1 MAETFSQTLQQWT
14 ELIWM
19 SLPSVAYAV
28 AILVVGWVV
37 ARGLRGLLKRIL
49 RRGQLDVTLVSFLS
63 HIAYGLALTVVIIAA
78 LDKLGVNTTSLA
90 AVLAA
95 AGLAV
100 GLALQ
105 GSLANFASGVM
116 LVGLRPFTAG
126 DYVEAGGTEG
136 VVEEVA
142 LFFTRLRTG
151 DNKGIVVP
159 NSEITSGTITNYSA
173 EATRRIDLVVGIG
186 YDDDIRRGKEV
197 LEGILADEPRILA
210 DPAPVVAVSEL
221 ADSSVHLVVRPWVK
235 TEDYWPVRW
244 DLTERIKVE
253 LVQAGLNIPY
263 PQRDVHLHQ
272 AA

>member
-1 MAETFSQTLQQWT
+1 MAEAFSKTLQQWT
-14 ELIWM
+14 ELLWM
-19 SLPSVAYAV
+19 SLPSIAYAV
-28 AILVVGWVV
+28 GILVVGWGV
-37 ARGLRGLLKRIL
+37 ARALRGLLGRIL
-49 RRGQLDVTLVSFLS
+49 RRGKLDVTLVSFLS
-63 HIAYGLALTVVIIAA
+63 HIAYGLVLTVVFIAA

-116 LVGLRPFTAG
+116 LVGFRPFTAG

-159 NSEITSGTITNYSA
+159 NSEITSGIITNYSA
-173 EATRRIDLVVGIG
+173 KATRRIDLVVGIG
-186 YDDDIRRGKEV
+186 YDDDIRQAKDV
-197 LEGILADEPRILA
+197 LERILADEPRILV
-210 DPAPVVAVSEL
+210 DPAPAVAVSEL
-221 ADSSVHLVVRPWVK
+221 ADSSVNLLVRPWVE

-253 LVQAGLNIPY
+253 LGRAGVEIPY
-263 PQRDVHLHQ
+263 PQRDVHVHQ